1 MVRKSKFVT
10 IPAPVLMLYTGKK
23 KDPVWMDRTWL
34 PAFFD
39 QINKILDENAIYE
52 SLISFKR
59 AGASAIV
66 TYFAD
71 QIADKLR

>member
-1 MVRKSKFVT
+1 MAYQVSGEYSLIKNGV
-10 IPAPVLMLYTGKK
+10 
-23 KDPVWMDRTWL
+23 
-34 PAFFD
+34 
-39 QINKILDENAIYE
+39 INKILDENAIYE

>member
-1 MVRKSKFVT
+1 M
-10 IPAPVLMLYTGKK
+10 KK
-23 KDPVWMDRTWL
+23 NNKLELVKIRNNIDIID
-34 PAFFD
+34 
-39 QINKILDENAIYE
+39 NKILNEDAIYE

-71 QIADKLR
+71 QIASKLR

>member
-1 MVRKSKFVT
+1 M
-10 IPAPVLMLYTGKK
+10 
-23 KDPVWMDRTWL
+23 
-34 PAFFD
+34 
-39 QINKILDENAIYE
+39 NAIYE

-71 QIADKLR
+71 EIAKKLINFINYIHLNNKKTFSNIFLEQRNFKSVWNNKIFH